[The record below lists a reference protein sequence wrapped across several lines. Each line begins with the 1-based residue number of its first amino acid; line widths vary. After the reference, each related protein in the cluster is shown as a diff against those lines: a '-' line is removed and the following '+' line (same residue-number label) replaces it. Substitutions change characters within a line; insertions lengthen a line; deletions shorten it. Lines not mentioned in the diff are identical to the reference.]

1 MKNTAIKLYFFYKN
15 VKTIIGDIMNFKSD
29 FADEILDVNKK
40 DYKKKI
46 KEFNGIKMTSIE
58 ILKDKNSFNKEK
70 GKYISIDFKNMYDEK
85 TRVNVSEFLVK
96 SLHELYKI
104 HKDDKILIVGLG
116 NEKIIADSL
125 GPVVA
130 NKIVVTNHLFH
141 ILPENDKK
149 NMNKV
154 CVFTPKVM
162 GQTGLESA
170 DLIKAV
176 KDIYNPSLII
186 IVDALATS
194 SISRINKVI
203 QLSDTGIAPGSGVGN
218 YRKEINEKNM
228 KCKVIAIGVA
238 TVVKA
243 SNIIEELNL
252 DIKMKDESDYD
263 LILTPKEID
272 EEIEHLSTI
281 IASSINNYS
290 HSNFKSM

>member
-1 MKNTAIKLYFFYKN
+1 MI
-15 VKTIIGDIMNFKSD
+15 
-29 FADEILDVNKK
+29 
-40 DYKKKI
+40 
-46 KEFNGIKMTSIE
+46 
-58 ILKDKNSFNKEK
+58 
-70 GKYISIDFKNMYDEK
+70 
-85 TRVNVSEFLVK
+85 
-96 SLHELYKI
+96 
-104 HKDDKILIVGLG
+104 
-116 NEKIIADSL
+116 
-125 GPVVA
+125 
-130 NKIVVTNHLFH
+130 
-141 ILPENDKK
+141 KK